1 MPRTES
7 MTIQVHPND
16 EQSQIN
22 LMQHFHWS
30 LLSTQEIKTIDSH
43 LERRGDKIYQITN
56 SANYIKLAFSRELNL
71 PNLDEVR
78 RLEKEYFS
86 LPTPVYPGM
95 TLGVVLAVLIL
106 VIFGAATRN
115 FGIGLILAIG
125 AFVAFYIYGYTPKKK
140 SADEAASQTES
151 TRRRILRDLEQYG

>member
-7 MTIQVHPND
+7 ITIQVHPSD

-22 LMQHFHWS
+22 LMQRFHWS
-30 LLSTQEIKTIDSH
+30 LLSTQEIKTIDNH
-43 LERRGDKIYQITN
+43 LERRGDKIYQVTN
-56 SANYIKLAFSRELNL
+56 SENYIKLAFSRELNL

-86 LPTPVYPGM
+86 LPTPVYPSM
-95 TLGVVLAVLIL
+95 TLGVVLAVLAL
-106 VIFGAATRN
+106 VIFGAAARN
-115 FGIGLILAIG
+115 FGLGLILAIG
-125 AFVAFYIYGYTPKKK
+125 AFVAFHIYVYTPKKK
-140 SADEAASQTES
+140 SADEVASRTES